1 MASTDFFLKIDGIP
15 GESNDKTHKDEIDVL
30 SFSWGASN
38 TGTSSY
44 GGGAGSGKVNI
55 QDFHFTMKYN
65 KASSLL
71 FLNCANGKHIGKAV
85 LSLRKSTGDG
95 GQKEY
100 MVYTFSDIVIS
111 SYQTGASGGGDPI
124 PTESVSFNFAK
135 VEMAYKPQDSKG
147 ALGAEIKHGWD
158 VKLNDRA

>member
-1 MASTDFFLKIDGIP
+1 MAATDFFLKIDGIP
-15 GESNDKTHKDEIDVL
+15 GESEDKSHAGEIDVL

-38 TGTSSY
+38 TGTSAY

-65 KASSLL
+65 KASSLV
-71 FLNCANGKHIGKAV
+71 FLHCANGKHIPTAK

-100 MVYTFSDIVIS
+100 MVYTFTDLVIT

-124 PTESVSFNFAK
+124 ATESISFNFAK
-135 VEMAYKPQDSKG
+135 VEMGYKPQDKGG

-158 VKLNDRA
+158 VKKNDKA